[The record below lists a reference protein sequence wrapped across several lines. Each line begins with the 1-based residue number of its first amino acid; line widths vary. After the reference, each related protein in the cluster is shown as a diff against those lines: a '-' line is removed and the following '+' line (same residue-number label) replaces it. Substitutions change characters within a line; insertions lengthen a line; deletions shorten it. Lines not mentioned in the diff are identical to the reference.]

1 MDANTSENNT
11 RVQRS
16 QSSIALGKRPVH
28 DPPHPDISKPAD
40 SDNNDDNTDERAR
53 NAAEIQNLC
62 YDPLEG
68 SNIRLITIDP
78 ALQDGKVKLA
88 MEQVPLT
95 KGLDFHVLSYVW
107 GDGTDKHTIVVNGQ
121 RLDVTQNLYDF
132 LETTRQYEPNFLS
145 HHEHSDHKTLYN
157 TGNARTVTESS
168 RGKATG
174 PATMPMR
181 FWVDAICINQNDL
194 NERNK
199 QVPRMGDIYSMAS
212 RVWIWIGFASKV
224 FSEDGDLEV
233 FKRGLDYCVQDS
245 FKDLA
250 TLGTTRP
257 PNTPLIE
264 QFADHHRQLVM
275 ERTMARM
282 RAMGFV
288 LEPGPKMD
296 MMYQKYTQFS
306 GQFSS
311 QHMHA
316 PFNMFLRQLA
326 SLLSQPYLK
335 RVWIIQEYVLNPRAP
350 IALLGNFVLDLQHV
364 MATMMRLSRE
374 VQLMNEHSKALV
386 FAAVG
391 QMANLMTLD
400 RVRMEWHGSSYI
412 GNTLE
417 GLTRLS
423 PGERLS
429 HLLQQLSNTQCT
441 NPVDRFYGI
450 LGFFCHHDLPRSLV
464 PDYSLPVE
472 QVAQAYTR
480 YIIDST
486 GDLEIIESS
495 MGYESADCPSW
506 VAHPTSLI
514 GQTSTHIT
522 VSKGNKTLYFS
533 EDGRCLTLEGTFLGQ
548 IVKCSCTDRPGE
560 TMGEHLKYLDEEL
573 FETASQITGKPK
585 SEIFKFWLNEQV
597 DFQKGMLPSDFKSFD
612 SMQDLLR
619 RYQDIC
625 KDIPPEALDGS
636 NRMSSMQKHIIFKTP
651 CRDPK
656 FLYAV
661 LRLAEA
667 RFCLLSTGQILVCL
681 LKHTETSY
689 MSRTHGKNDG
699 AWALKGLC
707 NPAILRPKGEAYEYC
722 GPLLSCYSLMKDRR
736 DKREEHDFFLDDEF
750 FAARKVQQV
759 TLV

>member
-1 MDANTSENNT
+1 MDANTSENDT

-16 QSSIALGKRPVH
+16 QSSTALGKRPVD
-28 DPPHPDISKPAD
+28 DPPHSDISKPAD
-40 SDNNDDNTDERAR
+40 PDNDDDNTDERAR
-53 NAAEIQNLC
+53 NAAEMKNLR

-68 SNIRLITIDP
+68 PNIRLITIDP
-78 ALQDGKVKLA
+78 ALQDGKLELV

-95 KGLDFHVLSYVW
+95 DGLDFHVLSYVW
-107 GDGTDKHTIVVNGQ
+107 GDGTDKHAIVVNGQ

-132 LETTRQYEPNFLS
+132 LETTRQHEPNFLS
-145 HHEHSDHKTLYN
+145 HHEHPDYRTLYN
-157 TGNARTVTESS
+157 TGNARTVAGSF
-168 RGKATG
+168 RGKVTG

-212 RVWIWIGFASKV
+212 RVWIWMGFPSKI
-224 FSEDGDLEV
+224 FSEDCDLEV
-233 FKRGLDYCVQDS
+233 FKRGLNYCVQDS
-245 FKDLA
+245 FKHPA
-250 TLGTTRP
+250 TLKTTRP

-264 QFADHHRQLVM
+264 QFADHQRQLVM
-275 ERTMARM
+275 ERTMAQM

-288 LEPGPKMD
+288 LEPGPMMD
-296 MMYQKYTQFS
+296 MMYQKYIQFS
-306 GQFSS
+306 GKFSS

-326 SLLSQPYLK
+326 SLLTQPYLK
-335 RVWIIQEYVLNPRAP
+335 RVWVIQEYVLNPRAP
-350 IALLGNFVLDLQHV
+350 IALVGNLVLDLQHV

-374 VQLMNEHSKALV
+374 VQSMNEHSKALV

-391 QMANLMTLD
+391 QMANLMPLHL
-400 RVRMEWHGSSYI
+400 VRMQWHGSSSI
-412 GNTLE
+412 GNTKG

-423 PGERLS
+423 PGERLN
-429 HLLQQLSNTQCT
+429 HLLQQLSNRRCT

-450 LGFFCHHDLPRSLV
+450 LGFLSHHDLPRSLL

-472 QVAQAYTR
+472 QVAQVYTK
-480 YIIDST
+480 YIIEST
-486 GDLEIIESS
+486 GDLEVIES
-495 MGYESADCPSW
+495 MVRYDSADCPSW
-506 VAHPTSLI
+506 VAHPTSLT
-514 GQTSTHIT
+514 GQLSTHIT
-522 VSKGNKTLYFS
+522 VSKGRNPHYFS
-533 EDGRCLTLEGTFLGQ
+533 EDGRCLTLEGTFLGE

-573 FETASQITGKPK
+573 FEKASQITGKPK
-585 SEIFKFWLNEQV
+585 NEIFKSWLNELV
-597 DFQKGMLPSDFKSFD
+597 DVQKGMLPSDFKSFD

-625 KDIPPEALDGS
+625 KDIPPEALNGL
-636 NRMSSMQKHIIFKTP
+636 NHMSITEKHIIFKTP

-661 LRLAEA
+661 LRLADA

-681 LKHTETSY
+681 LKHTETNA
-689 MSRTHGKNDG
+689 MNRTHGKNDC

-707 NPAILRPKGEAYEYC
+707 KPAILRPKGEAYEYC

-759 TLV
+759 ILV